1 MRKWGEGEKKGQGW
15 MDGGVG
21 RGIEKEAGL
30 DGWESG
36 IKERGGVRDGW
47 MGEWASGLQGCIDTG
62 LQG

>member
-47 MGEWASGLQGCIDTG
+47 MGELASGLQGCIDTG
-62 LQG
+62 LKD